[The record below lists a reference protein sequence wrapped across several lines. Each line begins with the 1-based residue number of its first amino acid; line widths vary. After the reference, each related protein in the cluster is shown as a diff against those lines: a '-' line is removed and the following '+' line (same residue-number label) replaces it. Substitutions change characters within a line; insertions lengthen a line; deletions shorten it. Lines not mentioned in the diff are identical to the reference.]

1 MAAGNSSTSIATT
14 AFVQDAV
21 SSFSSGFSGT
31 LQLVHNCLFDTSK
44 ASLSTAIGSGP
55 EYNLYNCLFITFP
68 TKFSSVPTVVTTG
81 AYTYVN
87 TSSGGIVQ
95 NTNFNGFFCV
105 NLIVTDGFYVSVSTP
120 SGAMP
125 AQKVYFN
132 YIAALA

>member
-1 MAAGNSSTSIATT
+1 MASGNSSTSIATT

-21 SSFSSGFSGT
+21 SSVSSGFSGT
-31 LQLVHNCLFDTSK
+31 IQLVHNCLFDPSK
-44 ASLSTAIGSGP
+44 ASDYVIGSGP
-55 EYNLYNCLFITFP
+55 VYNLNNCLFITFP
-68 TKFSSVPTVVTTG
+68 TKFASVPTVLVTS
-81 AYTYVN
+81 AYTYVS
-87 TSSGGIVQ
+87 TSSSGIVQ